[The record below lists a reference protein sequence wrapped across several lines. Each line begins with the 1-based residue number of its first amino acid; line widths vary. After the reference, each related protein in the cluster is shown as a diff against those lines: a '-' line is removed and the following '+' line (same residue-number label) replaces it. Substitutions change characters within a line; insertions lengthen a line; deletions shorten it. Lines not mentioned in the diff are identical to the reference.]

1 MSLHT
6 TIDPQTDSRS
16 EVPPVISVHAAD
28 ASPMDRWLRGHINAI
43 ALAIAAAGFALRIAA
58 AMRTYLNPDEILHYL
73 IVDQRSLFLAYK
85 TSLTNAHPPL
95 IYVLLYFCHLVGRS
109 EVVLRLPLILAGTAF
124 CWFTFEWA
132 QLLFGGS
139 AALIALILVTF
150 SPIMINL
157 SAEVREYALLLCFMA
172 AALYFLESAF
182 EEKTPRGML
191 QFSLFL
197 YLSILSHYSAV
208 FFVLASGVYALARF
222 ANSKY
227 PRKVISA
234 WAAGQLG
241 ALTIYVFLYVTHVSK
256 IKNQVALWGMPFGD
270 TFFQPD
276 QQSIFRF
283 TRVNTWNIFLYS
295 FAQRYVAAAIL
306 IAFLAGMAFLFFRDF
321 ISAPGEQDPHHGPR
335 HISIQL
341 VLPFVAVWAAAIA
354 GIYPYVGSR
363 HTALL
368 VPFIIAS
375 AAFTFSAVCRRSLW
389 AGLLAASLLAG
400 ISSYYGN
407 PSEPGITKANQSRK
421 LMTDAVAYI
430 HQTASAGDF
439 ILADQESSLPLAYYY
454 CGPEAANLLNWSGDN
469 FDQFHCQGHP
479 IVTLNF
485 WHLRAEGLAGSF
497 EKMVRN
503 YGLKPGARVWVF
515 QAGWKG
521 YLLARL
527 PEQVA
532 DLRCVAPKTF
542 GENITIVPL
551 MVGPDL
557 SPAAQSICN

>member
-1 MSLHT
+1 
-6 TIDPQTDSRS
+6 
-16 EVPPVISVHAAD
+16 
-28 ASPMDRWLRGHINAI
+28 
-43 ALAIAAAGFALRIAA
+43 
-58 AMRTYLNPDEILHYL
+58 
-73 IVDQRSLFLAYK
+73 
-85 TSLTNAHPPL
+85 
-95 IYVLLYFCHLVGRS
+95 
-109 EVVLRLPLILAGTAF
+109 
-124 CWFTFEWA
+124 
-132 QLLFGGS
+132 
-139 AALIALILVTF
+139 
-150 SPIMINL
+150 
-157 SAEVREYALLLCFMA
+157 
-172 AALYFLESAF
+172 
-182 EEKTPRGML
+182 
-191 QFSLFL
+191 
-197 YLSILSHYSAV
+197 
-208 FFVLASGVYALARF
+208 
-222 ANSKY
+222 
-227 PRKVISA
+227 
-234 WAAGQLG
+234 
-241 ALTIYVFLYVTHVSK
+241 
-256 IKNQVALWGMPFGD
+256 
-270 TFFQPD
+270 
-276 QQSIFRF
+276 
-283 TRVNTWNIFLYS
+283 
-295 FAQRYVAAAIL
+295 
-306 IAFLAGMAFLFFRDF
+306 
-321 ISAPGEQDPHHGPR
+321 
-335 HISIQL
+335 

-354 GIYPYVGSR
+354 RIYPYVGSR

-375 AAFTFSAVCRRSLW
+375 AAFTFSAVCRRRLW

-421 LMTDAVAYI
+421 LMTDAVAYM

-503 YGLKPGARVWVF
+503 YGLKPDARVWVF

-532 DLRCVAPKTF
+532 GLRCVAPKTF